1 MRTGYGHDK
10 CAACYID
17 REGTKGIMGVTLA
30 ETIAG
35 GEGVNM
41 EEVVIMIWLWF
52 VKEVIMN
59 ESLFMKVIIGLLFM
73 KEKVEKEV
81 VEKEIVKN

>member
-1 MRTGYGHDK
+1 MRTSYGHDK

-41 EEVVIMIWLWF
+41 EEVVIIALI
-52 VKEVIMN
+52 KSCTLIRHPRN
-59 ESLFMKVIIGLLFM
+59 TLHP
-73 KEKVEKEV
+73 
-81 VEKEIVKN
+81 